1 MAPEKDDD
9 VKLVQVDQTVRRQ
22 RWITNVS
29 LLATMLDSLPTGTGA
44 MLTDSIDKGIAKL
57 KTFLADADSANGQVP
72 VNAKDNE
79 LKCFRLESYQSTVT
93 TWAGFNEAYMNQEVL
108 FEVSLLG
115 PLVRN
120 AASVLRRSYKNA
132 KGVGADPDPTDSI
145 LFQIGKLAY
154 LNRKICLLAEK
165 GLKEDTLIPLT
176 TTAKAGF
183 GVDVTVGTAAAVTYY
198 IDTGTP
204 IGRLAALFVT
214 CQRVRCSKF
223 NEPFKRN
230 TQVTVKALASP
241 ASGVEF
247 SLFSKFFKSELNQ
260 DDKPFNPNVHRIR
273 GRSDIGQ
280 PPPPPD
286 DAFLSLDAGARKPQN
301 RINVEKSTLGLIAH
315 GLGLPERCDISG
327 TTTDAI
333 GAALLINQ
341 ILADAGSSGAFDPRA
356 YILCCM
362 TSMCMAGHHSLD
374 EVAAAA
380 SLWSNRL
387 YKPFDAFSFEIV
399 LGALCQLDGTPPA
412 SGIWLNQVQL
422 SQENWYTQKW
432 NSFLLAKEDLTTIT
446 FNNELWRGA
455 KIAAGLFL
463 SK

>member
-44 MLTDSIDKGIAKL
+44 MLTDSIEKGIATLKL
-57 KTFLADADSANGQVP
+57 FLTDADSAGEQVP
-72 VNAKDNE
+72 INAKDNE
-79 LKCFRLESYQSTVT
+79 LKCFRLESYFPITKN
-93 TWAGFNEAYMNQEVL
+93 WKDIHDPYLDQEVL

-115 PLVRN
+115 PLIRN
-120 AASVLRRSYKNA
+120 AASVLRRSYKVA
-132 KGVGADPDPTDSI
+132 KKDIKGDSDPTDSI

-165 GLKEDTLIPLT
+165 GLKEDTKVPLV
-176 TTAKAGF
+176 AGSKAPF
-183 GVDVTVGTAAAVTYY
+183 NVDVKPEAADLVSCY
-198 IDTGTP
+198 IDTSKP
-204 IGRLAALFVT
+204 IGRLAALFVM
-214 CQRVRCSKF
+214 CQRIRCSKF
-223 NEPFKRN
+223 NEPFTGKIK
-230 TQVTVKALASP
+230 VSVKALAN
-241 ASGVEF
+241 AADGVEF
-247 SLFSKFFKSELNQ
+247 SLFSKFFKNELNQ
-260 DDKPFNPNVHRIR
+260 DDKPFSPTVHRIR

-333 GAALLINQ
+333 GAALFIQSLLGGDQ
-341 ILADAGSSGAFDPRA
+341 GGFDPRA

-380 SLWSNRL
+380 SLWSDRL
-387 YKPFDAFSFEIV
+387 YKPFEALSFEKV
-399 LGALCQLDGTPPA
+399 LGALCELDGKPPA
-412 SGIWLNQVQL
+412 TGIWLNPDVWCK
-422 SQENWYTQKW
+422 EDWYTQKW